1 MFFYLSLFY
10 TKLTFCYIDYLR
22 KLHMRKRYF
31 EDVSHKQQFF
41 LKDFPE
47 MFVGLYMQKLRFT

>member
-1 MFFYLSLFY
+1 MYVVEPENSIKY
-10 TKLTFCYIDYLR
+10 YLR

-41 LKDFPE
+41 LKDFPV